1 MSLDQIDAFI
11 EYMVFNEKLFFRSWT
26 ALFDTT
32 DIGRRKQ
39 S

>member
-1 MSLDQIDAFI
+1 MSSDQIDAFI
-11 EYMVFNEKLFFRSWT
+11 EYTVFNEKLFSRSWT

-32 DIGRRKQ
+32 DTGRPKQ